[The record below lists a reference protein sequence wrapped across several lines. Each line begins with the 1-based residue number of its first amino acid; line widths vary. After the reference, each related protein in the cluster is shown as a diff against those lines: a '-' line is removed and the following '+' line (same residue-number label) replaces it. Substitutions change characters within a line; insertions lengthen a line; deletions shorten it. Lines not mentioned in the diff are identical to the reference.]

1 MMEKQAIHQGIASGF
16 GALAG
21 AFVAESIE
29 HLLPWL
35 MVTFAVIVCD
45 LVVGIRKS
53 LIMGEEVRFS
63 RAVRATLGKT
73 VSYFAFVVM
82 VCMIDVAAGNTNL
95 IDKWAC
101 LFVCFIEFT
110 SIISNILR
118 PKGIDVNLVKLIALG
133 LSKAT
138 KVDKKDI
145 EEVIEESHEKDN

>member
-1 MMEKQAIHQGIASGF
+1 MEKQVIHQGIASGF

-21 AFVAESIE
+21 AFVAESIQ

-35 MVTFAVIVCD
+35 MVSFAVIICD

-63 RAVRATLGKT
+63 RAVRATLGKC

-82 VCMIDVAAGNTNL
+82 VCMIDVAAGGEKL

-101 LFVCFIEFT
+101 LLVCFIEGT

-118 PKGIDVNLVKLIALG
+118 PKGIDVNLVKMIAIVFSKKFDV
-133 LSKAT
+133 SKA
-138 KVDKKDI
+138 DI
-145 EEVIEESHEKDN
+145 EEVIEKKDEKH

>member
-1 MMEKQAIHQGIASGF
+1 MEKQAIHQGVASGF

-21 AFVAESIE
+21 AFVAESIQ

-35 MVTFAVIVCD
+35 MVSFAVIICD

-63 RAVRATLGKT
+63 RAVRATLGKC

-82 VCMIDVAAGNTNL
+82 VCMIDVAAGGEKL

-101 LFVCFIEFT
+101 LLVCFIEGT

-118 PKGIDVNLVKLIALG
+118 PKGIDVNLIKLIALG
-133 LSKAT
+133 ISKLS
-138 KVDKKDI
+138 KVDKADI
-145 EEVIEESHEKDN
+145 EEVIKKEEEK

>member
-1 MMEKQAIHQGIASGF
+1 MEKQAIHQGVASGF

-21 AFVAESIE
+21 AFVAESIQ

-35 MVTFAVIVCD
+35 MVSFAVIICD

-63 RAVRATLGKT
+63 RAVRATLGKC

-82 VCMIDVAAGNTNL
+82 VCMIDVAAGGEKL

-101 LFVCFIEFT
+101 LLVCFIEGT
-110 SIISNILR
+110 SIISNILK
-118 PKGIDVNLVKLIALG
+118 PKGIDVNLIKLIALG
-133 LSKAT
+133 ISKLSR
-138 KVDKKDI
+138 VDKADI
-145 EEVIEESHEKDN
+145 EEVIKKEEEK